1 MKAKTWLALAAAVLL
16 MNAGFNPA
24 GSPRLN
30 LLGGAVV
37 HAGVRVDFEFFYK
50 ELSPYGDWR
59 QVEPYGWVWYPSAA
73 KDWRPYTIGYW
84 VFTDDYGWIWISTD
98 PWGSIPF
105 HYGRWFYDS
114 DDGWAWVPGTEWGP
128 AWVGWRSG
136 DGFIGWAPL
145 PPDAE
150 FDPGIGFTLSDQNF
164 DIDQDA
170 WCFVPT
176 SRFLSP
182 RIGQA
187 IVSRSRST
195 DLIDRTT
202 NVTHYIIIDRR
213 VVNRSIDLRRFE
225 RETRTRVISH
235 RVDESDHP
243 VKKQKPSQEGRVIL
257 FRPEV
262 VRTPITPPPP
272 LPPPN
277 RPLHL
282 EAPPDHRFDR
292 HGLSPAPEQPPAASQ
307 NRQDR
312 GEGPDASPP
321 LRVPPPGP
329 QAPLGERHGPGPIDF
344 EERNGQSRQVGQ
356 ERPRQLPEVERQ
368 PIQEQHQQAE
378 QERARRWMEQE
389 QRKRAEQE
397 RAQQQVILQRQQAE
411 QERAQQQAILQQR
424 VAEQEQARQQA
435 ILQRQQAEQE
445 RHRAEQQQTE
455 RQRPQRLPDCRSL
468 PPGLQQNCR

>member
-50 ELSPYGDWR
+50 ELSPYGDWC
-59 QVEPYGWVWYPSAA
+59 QVEPYGWVWYPNVA
-73 KDWRPYTIGYW
+73 KDWQPYTIGYW

-145 PPDAE
+145 PPEVE
-150 FDPGIGFTLSDQNF
+150 FDPSIGFTPSDQDF
-164 DIDQDA
+164 GIGQDA

-182 RIGQA
+182 RIEQA

-202 NVTHYIIIDRR
+202 NVTHYISIDRR

-225 RETRTRVISH
+225 RETHVRVTSH

-243 VKKQKPSQEGRVIL
+243 VKKQKPSQEGRVVL

-272 LPPPN
+272 LSPPN
-277 RPLHL
+277 RPPHL
-282 EAPPDHRFDR
+282 EAPPDHRFDH

-307 NRQDR
+307 NQRDR
-312 GEGPDASPP
+312 GEEPDARRPP
-321 LRVPPPGP
+321 QVPPPEP
-329 QAPLGERHGPGPIDF
+329 QAPPGEGHGPGPIDF

-411 QERAQQQAILQQR
+411 QERAQQQAILQ
-424 VAEQEQARQQA
+424 
-435 ILQRQQAEQE
+435 RQQAEQE
-445 RHRAEQQQTE
+445 RHRAEQEQA
-455 RQRPQRLPDCRSL
+455 R
-468 PPGLQQNCR
+468 

>member
-1 MKAKTWLALAAAVLL
+1 

-24 GSPRLN
+24 GSPQLN

-59 QVEPYGWVWYPSAA
+59 QVKPYGWVWYPSAA

-225 RETRTRVISH
+225 KETRTQVISH

-277 RPLHL
+277 RPPHL

-307 NRQDR
+307 NRRDR

-321 LRVPPPGP
+321 LQVLPPGP

-411 QERAQQQAILQQR
+411 QERAQQQAILQ
-424 VAEQEQARQQA
+424 
-435 ILQRQQAEQE
+435 RQQAEQE